1 MLYPEDRAWMGGG
14 LCYTLENS
22 DSEKDLEV
30 TTNKQL
36 NMNTQCNV
44 AKMANAI
51 PGGINR
57 R

>member
-1 MLYPEDRAWMGGG
+1 MGACGVF
-14 LCYTLENS
+14 YTLENS
-22 DSEKDLEV
+22 DSGKDLEV
-30 TTNKQL
+30 TINKQL

-44 AKMANAI
+44 AKMANGT